1 MLAVASQLVGGLDL
15 AAVTLLNP
23 AFAAFVLV
31 VIVALAAWRMAAV
44 SEAFVSEGG
53 LRMGRPSRMAL
64 AVLLAGILLMH
75 GVAGYVAWAFYDAG
89 SRIFNG
95 PDNTAVQPTPNP
107 SSTPGSAP
115 TTEPTEAIPTPAVT
129 PRTASDRV
137 NILLTGLDSGH
148 DRNHSLSD
156 TLLVVSIDPS
166 ERTVAM
172 VSFPRDISNF
182 PLYDGGTYN
191 DKINSLWT
199 AARNNPGRFP
209 DGPINTLGKE
219 IGFLLGIPIHYTA
232 AINLEGFERMVNLV
246 GGVDVVNPK
255 RIADSTYDWFDGTY
269 GFYMPAGKQH
279 LDGRTALA
287 FVRSRKGAGDNDFT
301 RAARQQLLL
310 VAVRNRMTDPKILAK
325 LPAILDAA
333 ARTIQTNFPPE
344 RLREFLE
351 LSKEV
356 DDQTIQRVV
365 LGPPYAF
372 HPPTNSTGGIY
383 TLRLHMDQLAQVS
396 VQLFGTDSAY
406 YDALMKRPMPTLRP
420 GPGI

>member
-1 MLAVASQLVGGLDL
+1 
-15 AAVTLLNP
+15 
-23 AFAAFVLV
+23 
-31 VIVALAAWRMAAV
+31 
-44 SEAFVSEGG
+44 
-53 LRMGRPSRMAL
+53 
-64 AVLLAGILLMH
+64 
-75 GVAGYVAWAFYDAG
+75 
-89 SRIFNG
+89 
-95 PDNTAVQPTPNP
+95 
-107 SSTPGSAP
+107 
-115 TTEPTEAIPTPAVT
+115 VT

-148 DRNHSLSD
+148 DRRHSLSD

-166 ERTVAM
+166 ERTVVM

-182 PLYDGGTYN
+182 PMYHSGTYEG
-191 DKINSLWT
+191 KINSLWT
-199 AARNNPGRFP
+199 TVRNNPGRYP
-209 DGPINTLGKE
+209 DGPISTLGKQ
-219 IGFLLGIPIHYTA
+219 IGFLLGVPIHYVA

-269 GFYMPAGKQH
+269 GFYLPAGKQH

-310 VAVRNRMTDPKILAK
+310 VAVRNRMTDPSILAK

-333 ARTIQTNFPPE
+333 ARTIQTNFPPD

-351 LSKEV
+351 LSKAI

-365 LGPPYAF
+365 LGPPYAW
-372 HPPTNSTGGIY
+372 HPPTSSTGGIY
-383 TLRLHMDQLAQVS
+383 TLQLHMDLLAEVS
-396 VQLFGTDSAY
+396 VQLFGIDSAY
-406 YDALMKRPMPTLRP
+406 YDEVMATPAPTSTPRP
-420 GPGI
+420 GIQ